1 MKTQE
6 IKFKDQN
13 KKYSI
18 IIGKNILRLLSSKI
32 KTLCPKTKKIA
43 IIFDKNIPH
52 NFKAKISKKL
62 KNYQVFV
69 YEFKANEKSK
79 SFLTVKYFL
88 QKLLS
93 NNLTRSDLI
102 IGVGG
107 GITGDLVSF
116 VASIY
121 KRGINYI
128 SVPTTLLSQVDA
140 SVGGKTGVN
149 SKQGKNLIGSFYQ
162 PKLVLSDISF
172 LKSLKKKDMICGYAE
187 ILKHAIIKDKSF
199 FNWLNFNTQFVMAQ
213 KPDKLIYAIKK
224 SCQIKLFFVNKDV
237 TENNLR
243 MILNFGHTFA
253 HAIEVKN
260 NYSSKLSHGEA
271 VLSGM
276 ILATKLS
283 IIKKTCNTKTLDV
296 LENIYKKNNLFYT
309 SKKYQSIKEV
319 KKLIPFLKYDK
330 KNDDEKI
337 NFILLKKIGKTTLP
351 NKNKIKINELRKIIK
366 YFNKY

>member
-43 IIFDKNIPH
+43 IIFDKNISH

-116 VASIY
+116 IASIY

-243 MILNFGHTFA
+243 MILNFGHTFG
-253 HAIEVKN
+253 HAIEAMTE
-260 NYSSKLSHGEA
+260 YTEYLHGEA
-271 VLSGM
+271 VAIGMTMAADISSRLGYLSGDQ
-276 ILATKLS
+276 AKQ
-283 IIKKTCNTKTLDV
+283 IKTTIADAGLPTTPPDFPIKDWLNTMGM
-296 LENIYKKNNLFYT
+296 
-309 SKKYQSIKEV
+309 
-319 KKLIPFLKYDK
+319 DK
-330 KNDDEKI
+330 KVVDGE
-337 NFILLKKIGKTTLP
+337 LRLVLAEEIGKACGQC
-351 NKNKIKINELRKIIK
+351 IIIQWPGICAVK
-366 YFNKY
+366 